1 MMQIIGHRGNAGE
14 APENTLAAFRQAIA
28 LGADGVEFDVHL
40 SRDGVPVVIHDE
52 SLERTTSG
60 RGRVS
65 DATAAALAALEA
77 GAWFDPPLA
86 GEGVPSLAAV
96 LALLAPSPLA
106 VHIELKTARFPYPG
120 LVPAVLAAVSAAG
133 LTGRTVLSSFNHH
146 TLREAMGL
154 SPRLPC
160 AALLD
165 GRLLEPWDYAARHG
179 FQALH
184 PFHPAV
190 DEAFVRECHG
200 RGLVV
205 RPYTVDDP
213 VEVARLRGCGVDAL
227 ISNHPRR
234 LLALRG

>member
-77 GAWFDPPLA
+77 GAWFDP
-86 GEGVPSLAAV
+86 
-96 LALLAPSPLA
+96 PLA

>member
-1 MMQIIGHRGNAGE
+1 MTQIIGHRGNAGE

-28 LGADGVEFDVHL
+28 LGADGVEFDVQL

-52 SLERTTSG
+52 LLERTTSG
-60 RGRVS
+60 RGPVGG
-65 DATAAALAALEA
+65 ATAAELAALEA
-77 GAWFDPPLA
+77 GGWFDPPCA

-96 LALLAPSPLA
+96 LALLAPSPLSA
-106 VHIELKTARFPYPG
+106 HIELKTARVPYPG
-120 LVPAVLAAVSAAG
+120 LVAAVLAAVSAAG
-133 LTGRTVLSSFNHH
+133 LADRAVLSSFNHH

-184 PFHPAV
+184 PFHGAV
-190 DEAFVRECHG
+190 DGTLVRECHA
-200 RGLVV
+200 RGLAV
-205 RPYTVDDP
+205 RPWTVDDP
-213 VEVARLRGCGVDAL
+213 AEAARLRACGVDA
-227 ISNHPRR
+227 IITNQPRR
-234 LLALRG
+234 LLAPRG